1 MAKTPGLLGRK
12 KSNFDPTDPYIPNED
27 PVVTKSGEDTPN
39 FSPKNEQKQVN
50 QQEKKNE
57 QTPEKKKFKN
67 QQGSIKIS
75 SQSKEELEALMKL
88 TNTKY
93 AHKIINLLIN
103 SYVENELTPEQKRK
117 FKILTEI

>member
-1 MAKTPGLLGRK
+1 MARTPGLLGRK

-27 PVVTKSGEDTPN
+27 SVVTKNDENTPT
-39 FSPKNEQKQVN
+39 FPPINEEKQVT
-50 QQEKKNE
+50 QQEKEKE

-75 SQSKEELEALMKL
+75 SQSKDELGALMKL
-88 TNTKY
+88 TNKKY
-93 AHKIINLLIN
+93 AHEIIDLLIN
-103 SYVENELTPEQKRK
+103 RYVENELTPEQKMK